1 MQVLKR
7 PHFIHSTREIPR
19 ATAMPM
25 VREIIWTTVLLNV
38 VFPPLFISAST
49 PAIAMYINPPAV
61 NPCQK
66 GDKLLLKSILQS
78 TSKFVMK
85 HSLPQSKMT
94 VQDLSPTAEPTPRNS
109 GFLFHS
115 TFTLGHNNNNDNEG
129 KQIKKR
135 ESGTLK
141 CM

>member
-94 VQDLSPTAEPTPRNS
+94 VQDPSPTAEPTPKTVIFYFIPCS
-109 GFLFHS
+109 FLGIIIIIMTGS
-115 TFTLGHNNNNDNEG
+115 KSRKGNLGH
-129 KQIKKR
+129 
-135 ESGTLK
+135 
-141 CM
+141 